1 FADTGTNT
9 ETNTLNLDG
18 KKFTV
23 RTIFRTS
30 NIGGP
35 IQPTQFFKIH
45 LDKKLKVNDPKTL
58 KPIEYNGKVIARPTY
73 TEGDNTITYNIEGTI
88 PENVN
93 IPLEIPV
100 DYNTTNIHLDND
112 GTFTVVNRVSGLGV
126 VNPKPLLPEQIDKN
140 GNPAGTI
147 IEPDR
152 HDVIQIFDDENNR
165 NYSVNI
171 DADGTPIVEQ
181 EELLGFNWSVKVHS
195 TDDLKDLGFK
205 LNLTAVKGS
214 GLEKIEKVM
223 INGKEAKLTDQLKDP
238 SGQAAF
244 GIVDSKHHNLDYSTR
259 DITYTFYTP
268 VARKQSSYM
277 LDISGVLTNKNNKLG
292 AARIVLDEG
301 HELDAISEA
310 TSTRVGMNNRTTI
323 QGKFDTKDKAT
334 WTVTDG
340 VSSGDEAEQNKIQ
353 GLPLETR
360 SLGGKQTPRSANRA
374 VYGIDLS
381 TGQMVVKEAEKA
393 ISPVAIPKKAADPK
407 GPQAVGNIA
416 VYEFGTDLTDA
427 AQDEK
432 TAKDYSLGGVSISK
446 YKDIVVEQIW
456 NLPKG
461 GKMPD

>member
-1 FADTGTNT
+1 MYLQTQEQTQLT
-9 ETNTLNLDG
+9 EGEKTKLENQ
-18 KKFTV
+18 KFTI
-23 RTIFRTS
+23 RTRFDTS

-35 IQPTQFFKIH
+35 IQPTQFFEIH
-45 LDKKLKVNDPKTL
+45 LDKKLKVNDKNSL
-58 KPIEYNGKVIARPTY
+58 EPIRHNGSVIAEPEY
-73 TEGDNTITYNIEGTI
+73 DSENNVIKYKITKEINEDL
-88 PENVN
+88 N

-126 VNPKPLLPEQIDKN
+126 VDSKPLLPEQIDKN

-147 IEPDR
+147 IEPGR

-181 EELLGFNWSVKVHS
+181 GELLGFNWSVKVHS

-223 INGKEAKLTDQLKDP
+223 INDKEAKLTDQLKDP

-292 AARIVLDEG
+292 AARIVQNEG

-323 QGKFDTKDKAT
+323 QGLK
-334 WTVTDG
+334 
-340 VSSGDEAEQNKIQ
+340 
-353 GLPLETR
+353 
-360 SLGGKQTPRSANRA
+360 SANRA
-374 VYGIDLS
+374 VYGIDLTS
-381 TGQMVVKEAEKA
+381 GQMVQKVKKAPINPLDIPEKA
-393 ISPVAIPKKAADPK
+393 KDPT
-407 GPQAVGNIA
+407 GEQAVGNIA

-446 YKDIVVEQIW
+446 
-456 NLPKG
+456 
-461 GKMPD
+461 